1 VLKDDKRYFP
11 PYEAVPIVREAT
23 LQKYPKLRT
32 ALEELSGLVTAAEM
46 QRMNYEVEGEFRDVK
61 QVVKEFL
68 ASKQ

>member
-1 VLKDDKRYFP
+1 
-11 PYEAVPIVREAT
+11 
-23 LQKYPKLRT
+23 
-32 ALEELSGLVTAAEM
+32 M